1 MWRGRVR
8 GQFEAR
14 LKSLIEEVKSLGN
27 IILVIDELHNIVGA
41 GDAEGA
47 MSAANILK
55 PALARGE
62 IQVVGATT
70 LSEYRKHIEKDT
82 ALERLFQTVIVD
94 EPSIED
100 SIEILKGIREYYE
113 QYHSVKIT
121 DEIISAAVKMSEQLY
136 YGPVSCPDKA
146 D

>member
-1 MWRGRVR
+1 M
-8 GQFEAR
+8 
-14 LKSLIEEVKSLGN
+14 
-27 IILVIDELHNIVGA
+27 IDELHNIVGA

-82 ALERLFQTVIVD
+82 ALERRFQTVIVD

-113 QYHSVKIT
+113 QYPQRKNYGRNYQRGGEDVR
-121 DEIISAAVKMSEQLY
+121 ALY
-136 YGPVSCPDKA
+136 YGPVSAGQGD
-146 D
+146 

>member
-1 MWRGRVR
+1 MRATQRVR
-8 GQFEAR
+8 WR
-14 LKSLIEEVKSLGN
+14 CKY
-27 IILVIDELHNIVGA
+27 
-41 GDAEGA
+41 
-47 MSAANILK
+47 LK

-82 ALERLFQTVIVD
+82 ALERRFQTVIVD

-121 DEIISAAVKMSEQLY
+121 DEIITRGGEDVGALY
-136 YGPVSCPDKA
+136 YGPVSA
-146 D
+146 G